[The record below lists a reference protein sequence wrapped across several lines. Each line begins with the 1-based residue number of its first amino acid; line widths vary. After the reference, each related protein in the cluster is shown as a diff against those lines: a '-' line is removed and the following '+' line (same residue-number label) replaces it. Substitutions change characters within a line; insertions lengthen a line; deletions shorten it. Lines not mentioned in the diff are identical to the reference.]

1 MQDHHAGQKA
11 NERLAVAS
19 GWKRLWD
26 EHRVGPVEA
35 RRHRRWSQAGLVGV
49 DHDGE
54 EWWKLERPCI
64 CDIPCTSDL
73 LVSEAA
79 EFFLS
84 CCFLVAF
91 FSTCASLLRDVTF
104 CVGMCVCVCVVRNT
118 FCVSSFRLALRI
130 QLLVSGP

>member
-1 MQDHHAGQKA
+1 MQDHHADQKA

-54 EWWKLERPCI
+54 ERWKLERPCI
-64 CDIPCTSDL
+64 CDIPCTSELLVKQLSFFCLAASWLLFLNMRISAERCDL
-73 LVSEAA
+73 L
-79 EFFLS
+79 
-84 CCFLVAF
+84 C
-91 FSTCASLLRDVTF
+91 
-104 CVGMCVCVCVVRNT
+104 GCVCVLSETHFIFLPSVLPCMYTTR
-118 FCVSSFRLALRI
+118 